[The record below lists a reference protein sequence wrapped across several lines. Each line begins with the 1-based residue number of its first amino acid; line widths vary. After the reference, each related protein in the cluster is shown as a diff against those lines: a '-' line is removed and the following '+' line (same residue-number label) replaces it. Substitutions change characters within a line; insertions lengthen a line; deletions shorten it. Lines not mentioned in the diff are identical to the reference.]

1 MKTTQMLSDAN
12 KHVRRTAEDI
22 DKGVKLRNNY
32 AVDSSQKNLKDKE
45 GLIDELIK
53 LEKEL
58 TTLKVEEIASG
69 RNTKKLLEQAGEMNK
84 EINTVISDGK
94 IVEVGRGQGGLRKF
108 ELVRDSNDIA
118 LIEREIMRMRV
129 EENKKN
135 PLDDLVLRI
144 EDMGVSL

>member
-94 IVEVGRGQGGLRKF
+94 IVEVGRG
-108 ELVRDSNDIA
+108 
-118 LIEREIMRMRV
+118 
-129 EENKKN
+129 
-135 PLDDLVLRI
+135 
-144 EDMGVSL
+144 